1 MFKTTCY
8 IYFFNP
14 LSSSILSYLFF
25 PLKIK
30 KRKQKKTEGVF
41 KISSFY
47 PYWKKRVKFSS
58 IRKLQLG
65 QKKNYY

>member
-1 MFKTTCY
+1 M
-8 IYFFNP
+8 
-14 LSSSILSYLFF
+14 LYLFF
-25 PLKIK
+25 QSPLFLDPFVFILSIK
-30 KRKQKKTEGVF
+30 NKKKKTKKTEGVF